1 MKSTHP
7 GPPRPGVVHEAVSGR
22 GVTNAVI
29 AESALAA
36 CQQHCHHL
44 RGAAVRCGPHTK
56 GLLCA
61 LGTGMRWEPAEQGW
75 EMKGDERENLEVSLG
90 CQELFTPNKRR
101 CRTQTC
107 RQQKAQLGSL
117 ARQPCLSAL

>member
-1 MKSTHP
+1 M
-7 GPPRPGVVHEAVSGR
+7 
-22 GVTNAVI
+22 TNAVI

-36 CQQHCHHL
+36 GQQHCHHL
-44 RGAAVRCGPHTK
+44 RGATVRCGPQTK

-61 LGTGMRWEPAEQGW
+61 LGTGMQWEPDNCVREPAAQSW
-75 EMKGDERENLEVSLG
+75 EMKGDERGNLEVSLG

-107 RQQKAQLGSL
+107 GQQKGQLGSL